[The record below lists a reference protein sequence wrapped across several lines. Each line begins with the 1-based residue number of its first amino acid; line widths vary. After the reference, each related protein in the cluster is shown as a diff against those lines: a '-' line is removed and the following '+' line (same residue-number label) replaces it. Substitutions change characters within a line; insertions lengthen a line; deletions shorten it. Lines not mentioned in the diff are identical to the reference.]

1 MRRLVIVVAIALPAV
16 LAPVTPSAAATGAP
30 KPFQHIVVIVEQ
42 NATFDHLFGSLPFTK
57 GIGAGTRLKTPQRG
71 ADNPI
76 VMRDVGSI
84 GTVPFAV
91 KRGEEV
97 LSNGPIAARTAFNDG
112 RMNGFYQAQVDAGK
126 DPTASFTVQ
135 DPGKPSLW
143 SRLGNQGVV
152 FDRYFSSTLGGSL
165 PNTLNLVAGTSGGIT
180 DSSRSSL
187 RQLWRSDDIT
197 TIFDAA
203 GGTSTV
209 SWRYYVGGLDQL
221 DQSKLADGSYARS
234 REPAPSQLYWA
245 PILAM
250 ERFWTNPAFTANVR
264 PQNDFFSDAAQGI
277 LPSIS
282 YLLPQPTTHAPRPL
296 QPNLRLLSTINALRA
311 SPNWSSTAV
320 LVVWD
325 DWGGYYDDVPPP
337 EVRGQQLGFRVPML
351 LLSPQADAGEVSHR
365 VLDHSSIPAFIA
377 SNFGLTEYSNRG
389 RTRFPGSAWSDTM
402 NPEDRVVALTHPSHY
417 EAAGMAHAP
426 SVFILYLLTVVMITG
441 VLFVVGVTLRGT
453 PNEGGN
459 EP

>member
-1 MRRLVIVVAIALPAV
+1 MRRVLVVLVIALPAL
-16 LAPVTPSAAATGAP
+16 LAPVTPAAAATGP
-30 KPFQHIVVIVEQ
+30 PQPFEHLVVIVEQ

-57 GIGAGTRLKTPQRG
+57 GIGAGKRLKMPQLDAPG
-71 ADNPI
+71 PI
-76 VMRDVGSI
+76 IMQDVTSAGMLPF
-84 GTVPFAV
+84 TVKP
-91 KRGEEV
+91 GEEV
-97 LSNGPIAARTAFNDG
+97 LSNGPVAAETAFNGGD
-112 RMNGFYQAQVDAGK
+112 MNGFYRAQRDAHK
-126 DPTASFTVQ
+126 DPRAAFTVQ

-143 SRLGNQGVV
+143 SRLGDQGVV
-152 FDRYFSSTLGGSL
+152 FDRYFSSQLGGSL
-165 PNTLNLVAGTSGGIT
+165 PNTLNLVAGTSGDIT

-187 RQLWRSDDIT
+187 RELWHRDDIP

-203 GGTSTV
+203 SGTSTV
-209 SWRYYVGGLDQL
+209 SWRYYVGGLGQLRMNKLQNGAYIRSDQ
-221 DQSKLADGSYARS
+221 
-234 REPAPSQLYWA
+234 PAPSQLYWA

-250 ERFWTNPAFTANVR
+250 PHFWTEPYLSSNIR
-264 PQNDFFSDAAQGI
+264 PQNDFFSDAAQGT

-282 YLLPQPTTHAPRPL
+282 YVLPQPTTHEPLPL

-337 EVRGQQLGFRVPML
+337 EVKGQQLGFRVPML
-351 LLSPQADAGEVSHR
+351 LLSPQADAGMVSHR
-365 VLDHSSIPAFIA
+365 VLDHSSIPSFIA
-377 SNFGLTEYSNRG
+377 SNFGLSLYPNQG
-389 RTRFPGSAWSDTM
+389 RTTMPGNVWGDTL
-402 NPEDRVVALTHPSHY
+402 NAEDRVVALTHLPHY

-441 VLFVVGVTLRGT
+441 VLFVVGVTLRGA